1 MCGFVSTRSDPP
13 PVAPSRAETLLSL
26 SGPVGTGEIAG
37 LQRRI
42 AAALDGEPHDLVI
55 DLRGV
60 WAFSPE
66 AVSVLVGAASR
77 QHAHEQHLTL
87 IYAAGSPI
95 DTALKSATRGSDSFT
110 TVWAIP
116 DWGPVRRA
124 VRATGRD
131 DADVRP
137 GRAASLRVV
146 PLPAPRPGRPP
157 RQRSDDPR

>member
-1 MCGFVSTRSDPP
+1 M
-13 PVAPSRAETLLSL
+13 
-26 SGPVGTGEIAG
+26 
-37 LQRRI
+37 QRRI
-42 AAALDGEPHDLVI
+42 GAALDGEPHDLVI

-60 WAFSPE
+60 WAFSSE

-77 QHAHEQHLTL
+77 QHAQERHLTL

-95 DTALKSATRGSDSFT
+95 DTALKSAVGGRGAFT

-124 VRATGRD
+124 VRGAGRD
-131 DADVRP
+131 AAHARP
-137 GRAASLRVV
+137 GSVATLRVV

-157 RQRSDDPR
+157 RERSDGPT

>member
-1 MCGFVSTRSDPP
+1 MR
-13 PVAPSRAETLLSL
+13 LSL
-26 SGPVGTGEIAG
+26 SGPIGTGEIPG
-37 LQRRI
+37 VQRRI
-42 AAALDGEPHDLVI
+42 AAAVDGEPHDLVI

-77 QHAHEQHLTL
+77 QHARGQHLTL

-95 DTALKSATRGSDSFT
+95 DTALKSVVGDSGSFT

-124 VRATGRD
+124 VRDTGRD
-131 DADVRP
+131 ESDVRP
-137 GRAASLRVV
+137 GRPATLRVV
-146 PLPAPRPGRPP
+146 PLPASRPGRPP
-157 RQRSDDPR
+157 R